1 MTDSIVRYEA
11 RSGNGWSAMRFLP
24 GTYRNVTLVWDPE
37 TPGMKYEGKL
47 SLPDGVTMT
56 TDASVWT
63 RAKAEWLRVHG
74 CTENGGCTFPN
85 S

>member
-24 GTYRNVTLVWDPE
+24 GTYRNVILVWDPV
-37 TPGMKYEGKL
+37 TPGMKYEG
-47 SLPDGVTMT
+47 PPPPAGVTLT
-56 TDASVWT
+56 TDASVWS
-63 RAKAEWLRVHG
+63 RAKAEWLRAHG
-74 CTENGGCTFPN
+74 CTAGGGCTFPN